1 MRPLLGRLLSGGSA
15 TNNHTADAP
24 TVALRAAAA
33 ADWGAAE
40 GIPGARAVLDAIA
53 SF

>member
-1 MRPLLGRLLSGGSA
+1 MRPLLRQLLSGGSA
-15 TNNHTADAP
+15 TNHTVDAP
-24 TVALRAAAA
+24 TEALRAAAA
-33 ADWGAAE
+33 ADWGDAE